1 MDYQQKAKKHLKNIE
16 AELSKEQKPSVEI
29 MEEIKA
35 LKWTMTDWTRKE
47 HVKVTTTE
55 FL

>member
-1 MDYQQKAKKHLKNIE
+1 MDYQQKALTHVKNIE

-35 LKWTMTDWTRKE
+35 LKWTMTDWTRKV
-47 HVKVTTTE
+47 HTKVMTTE